1 MTLRR
6 LEMLQWVGL
15 FLGGVA
21 WFSYHLAGW
30 GLTEARCD
38 SGGFDID
45 HDVWQAVLMSAA
57 AALVAVAGLAAV
69 AVLLRTRETTYD
81 GDPPP
86 GRIRFVALA
95 AAASNLLFLMIVL
108 LDGLGSI
115 FNVACRQG

>member
-6 LEMLQWVGL
+6 LEVLQWVGL
-15 FLGGVA
+15 FLGGAA
-21 WFSYHLAGW
+21 WFSYHIVGW

-38 SGGFDID
+38 SADFELN
-45 HDVWQAVLMSAA
+45 HDLWQALLMSGAAVLVALAGAA
-57 AALVAVAGLAAV
+57 AVT
-69 AVLLRTRETTYD
+69 VLLRTRETTYED
-81 GDPPP
+81 NPPV